1 MIGENLTGDC
11 EIIEMRER
19 RVILFGGSFDPVHA
33 GHIGV
38 AEYARQYLGAERALL
53 IAAGRSPHKEQNPLA
68 SGEHRLAMLR
78 LAIEGHAGLEV
89 SDFEL
94 TRPPPSYTYDTV
106 AHYRKLYG
114 ESTALYWLLGA
125 DLVGDLGTWYRACE
139 LIDGC
144 RIAVMVRG
152 GYAGP
157 DLSALEGQI
166 GAARVAA
173 LGQWMIPTPAID
185 ASSTEIRRRL
195 AEGREPGDAVP
206 AAVAAYIARNGLYGR
221 PATEKRGG

>member
-11 EIIEMRER
+11 EIIAMRER
-19 RVILFGGSFDPVHA
+19 RVILFGGSYDPVHE
-33 GHIGV
+33 GHIRV
-38 AEYARQYLGAERALL
+38 AEYARQYLGAERVIL

-78 LAIEGHAGLEV
+78 LAVEGHAGLEV

-94 TRPPPSYTYDTV
+94 TRPLPSYTYDTV
-106 AHYRKLYG
+106 EHFRKLYG

-139 LIDGC
+139 LIDDC

-152 GYAGP
+152 GYEGP

-173 LGQWMIPTPAID
+173 LREWMIPTPAID

-195 AEGREPGDAVP
+195 AEGQGPGDEVP

-221 PATEKRGG
+221 PGTEKRGG